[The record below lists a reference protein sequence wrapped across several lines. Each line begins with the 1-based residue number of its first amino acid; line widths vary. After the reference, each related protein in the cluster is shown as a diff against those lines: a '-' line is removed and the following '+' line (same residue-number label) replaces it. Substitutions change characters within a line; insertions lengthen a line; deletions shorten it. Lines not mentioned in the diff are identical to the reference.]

1 MLSILPRLG
10 NTPARRGGWVRGGWV
25 RVLSRVPSSSR
36 PARWSSG
43 CAFARWGH
51 RRCLYPCGPGT
62 RRSGEWSRPGVGVAG
77 RVPSSLRG
85 VRGVLLGPVGG
96 SATVV
101 GVRVVCLP
109 GGAIDG
115 VYTPAAREHTGRGNG
130 AALGAGSRVGVVG
143 RVLLLSSSVWWVGPP
158 CGVRVGCGVSGRLV
172 RRRCRSG
179 RCAGGTRGR
188 GRTAQWWPP
197 RRAGSVSR
205 P

>member
-1 MLSILPRLG
+1 MSIPTVLANG
-10 NTPARRGGWVRGGWV
+10 SAVGGAARGGWV

-36 PARWSSG
+36 PARRSSG
-43 CAFARWGH
+43 RVFARRGH

-62 RRSGEWSRPGVGVAG
+62 RRSGEWSRPGGGLAG

-115 VYTPAAREHTGRGNG
+115 VYTPAAREHDRPARRARRDCWGC
-130 AALGAGSRVGVVG
+130 GS
-143 RVLLLSSSVWWVGPP
+143 GPP
-158 CGVRVGCGVSGRLV
+158 PSPARRGGLGVWVVVGCGVSGRLV

-188 GRTAQWWPP
+188 DWTAQWWSPP
-197 RRAGSVSR
+197 PGG
-205 P
+205 